1 MGRGNCSGFRRV
13 AMMALVSTVIATGGV
28 GRSAPAAAAAAGDGA
43 PGPRA
48 FVLAQAAPAAT
59 PPAERP
65 IGLPPIRDY
74 QPTRELRDIYYDT
87 GKATIRPADA
97 KILDANAA
105 WLRAHPDVLLLIEGH
120 CDTRGPTGNRNEF
133 NMALGEQ
140 RAQAAMDYLVA
151 RGVQPER
158 ITILSYGQERP
169 VCADQDERCWSQN
182 RRARFLIRAR

>member
-1 MGRGNCSGFRRV
+1 MERPNRSGLALV
-13 AMMALVSTVIATGGV
+13 AMALVSSVIAGGGP
-28 GRSAPAAAAAAGDGA
+28 GRSGPAAAAADAGA

-48 FVLAQAAPAAT
+48 GVLAQAAPAT
-59 PPAERP
+59 PPPERP

-74 QPTRELRDIYYDT
+74 QPTRELRDIYYET

-120 CDTRGPTGNRNEF
+120 CDIRGPAGNSNEF

-169 VCADQDERCWSQN
+169 VCADRDERCWSQN
-182 RRARFLIRAR
+182 RRARFLVKPR